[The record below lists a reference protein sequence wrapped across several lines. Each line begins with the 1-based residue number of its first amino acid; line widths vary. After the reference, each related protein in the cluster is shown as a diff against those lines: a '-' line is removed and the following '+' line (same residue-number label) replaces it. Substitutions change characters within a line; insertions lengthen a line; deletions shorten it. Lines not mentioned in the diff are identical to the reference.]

1 MITFGSE
8 FLGGVAK
15 DAIDGKNITVSEIG
29 TNIGNATINTVTTL
43 LSGKLGEALGKLA
56 PKLKQK
62 FAPYLRNLISH
73 DEIFQDGIADWLF
86 EYAGSGAAD
95 AKEAL
100 KMLAQYTGAESL
112 YDVAVNRMNSFGD
125 SLLEEGINRINLLE
139 NSEFGGT
146 GAQYGSYRSTTV
158 TSIMFDGNQVL
169 ESSGTVK
176 QCFYDSYKNMLSSNF
191 KIGAFKTGV
200 ATAGITD
207 KNVLTNQNED
217 ECKQQKKGNK

>member
-1 MITFGSE
+1 M
-8 FLGGVAK
+8 
-15 DAIDGKNITVSEIG
+15 
-29 TNIGNATINTVTTL
+29 
-43 LSGKLGEALGKLA
+43 GEALGKLA

-139 NSEFGGT
+139 NSE
-146 GAQYGSYRSTTV
+146 
-158 TSIMFDGNQVL
+158 
-169 ESSGTVK
+169 
-176 QCFYDSYKNMLSSNF
+176 SN
-191 KIGAFKTGV
+191 
-200 ATAGITD
+200 
-207 KNVLTNQNED
+207 NE
-217 ECKQQKKGNK
+217 EKE

>member
-1 MITFGSE
+1 MLRAGY
-8 FLGGVAK
+8 GNAK
-15 DAIDGKNITVSEIG
+15 DAIDG
-29 TNIGNATINTVTTL
+29 TNIGNATINTATTL

-56 PKLKQK
+56 PKLTQK

-125 SLLEEGINRINLLE
+125 SLL
-139 NSEFGGT
+139 
-146 GAQYGSYRSTTV
+146 
-158 TSIMFDGNQVL
+158 
-169 ESSGTVK
+169 
-176 QCFYDSYKNMLSSNF
+176 
-191 KIGAFKTGV
+191 
-200 ATAGITD
+200 
-207 KNVLTNQNED
+207 
-217 ECKQQKKGNK
+217 

>member
-1 MITFGSE
+1 MIGGGLEIYDQYKNGTLEWSWKSVGKIAVSTLQGAGEGAILGTGNVPAAAAITFGSE

-15 DAIDGKNITVSEIG
+15 DAIDGKNIAVSEIG
-29 TNIGNATINTVTTL
+29 TNLGNATINTAITL

-56 PKLKQK
+56 PKLTQK

-86 EYAGSGAAD
+86 KYAGSGAAD

-125 SLLEEGINRINLLE
+125 SLLDESINRINLLE
-139 NSEFGGT
+139 NSE
-146 GAQYGSYRSTTV
+146 
-158 TSIMFDGNQVL
+158 
-169 ESSGTVK
+169 
-176 QCFYDSYKNMLSSNF
+176 SN
-191 KIGAFKTGV
+191 
-200 ATAGITD
+200 
-207 KNVLTNQNED
+207 NE
-217 ECKQQKKGNK
+217 EKE